1 MAEKRDREQK
11 ALRLFRT
18 GMGSEGCYWV
28 EADTRNKGRGQE
40 QGRGLAR
47 T

>member
-18 GMGSEGCYWV
+18 GVGSEGCCWV
-28 EADTRNKGRGQE
+28 EAGTRNRGRGQE
-40 QGRGLAR
+40 QGRGLAQ